1 MSRPLTDLFP
11 VGPETRLNPEFFNG
25 LIREVEARIADL
37 QVLKEGLEAA
47 IGQAQD
53 IALARVNDII
63 GPAQSELTERLE
75 QAQAALTSAESLLGQ
90 LTGEQ
95 FDISQITGLQD
106 ALDASA
112 AAVVAASRFTVR
124 TGAYTA
130 TAGEKVAADVTG
142 GAWQL
147 DLPGAPVTGDKV
159 AVSVIGG
166 DPEANPLTVDGN
178 GNTVEGDGALAMNLR
193 FVQVSLIF
201 NGTEWRIG

>member
-1 MSRPLTDLFP
+1 MSRPLTELFP
-11 VGPETRLNPEFFNG
+11 VGPDTRLDPDFLNG

-37 QVLKEGLEAA
+37 QLLKQGLEAA

-63 GPAQSELTERLE
+63 GPAQAELTERLE
-75 QAQAALTSAESLLGQ
+75 QAQAALSAAEGLLGQ

-95 FDISQITGLQD
+95 FDIAQITGLQD

-112 AAVVAASRFTVR
+112 AAVTGASRFAVKSA
-124 TGAYTA
+124 AYTA
-130 TAGEKVAADVTG
+130 VAGEKIAADVTG

-147 DLPGAPVTGDKV
+147 DLPASPAAGDAVTV
-159 AVSVIGG
+159 AVIDG
-166 DPEANPLTVDGN
+166 DVTANNLTISGN
-178 GNTVEGDGALAMNLR
+178 GNTVQGDAT
-193 FVQVSLIF
+193 LIVDVARATVTLIY